1 MKTPARMDD
10 LTKVDTHLSAAEK
23 QECRLAGLRQK
34 EIAALGERYSCHA
47 SKAPARG
54 NYNPLTGIRLS

>member
-1 MKTPARMDD
+1 MKTPARNSD
-10 LTKVDTHLSAAEK
+10 LAKVDTHLSATEK

-34 EIAALGERYSCHA
+34 EIAALGERYTCHA

-54 NYNPLTGIRLS
+54 TYNALTGARLA

>member
-10 LTKVDTHLSAAEK
+10 LTKVDTPLSDAEK

-34 EIAALGERYSCHA
+34 EIAALGDRYMCHP
-47 SKAPARG
+47 SNAPAKG
-54 NYNPLTGIRLS
+54 FYNNQGIRLQ